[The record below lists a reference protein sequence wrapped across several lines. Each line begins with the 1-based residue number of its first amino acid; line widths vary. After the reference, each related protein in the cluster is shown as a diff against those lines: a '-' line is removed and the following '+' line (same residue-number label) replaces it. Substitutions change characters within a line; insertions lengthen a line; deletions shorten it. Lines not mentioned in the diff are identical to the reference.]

1 MTALPPPLLTC
12 TALRR
17 LNLTSNRRV
26 NTEAKLELSLRTARA
41 LLRSNL
47 GLRWVQWMNCRA
59 GLHASQDGLE
69 RPRLPPGSW
78 RKRLQ

>member
-17 LNLTSNRRV
+17 LNLTSDRRV
-26 NTEAKLELSLRTARA
+26 NTEAKLKLSLRTARA

-47 GLRWVQWMNCRA
+47 GLRWVQ
-59 GLHASQDGLE
+59 
-69 RPRLPPGSW
+69 
-78 RKRLQ
+78 